1 MGMAPVVISGLLQ
14 GFGLGC
20 TMVPLNIIALST
32 LPRHILTQG
41 TAIRSLVR
49 NLGGS
54 IGISIL
60 VAALAENTQVV
71 HSRLV
76 EGLRPDNPLLQ
87 APYLAAPFSLS
98 TPSGMAALNA
108 EVTRQAAMV
117 AYIDDF
123 KLMMLIALA
132 SLPLLLLLRG
142 ASRQPPPATTI
153 APATA
158 DD

>member
-1 MGMAPVVISGLLQ
+1 
-14 GFGLGC
+14 
-20 TMVPLNIIALST
+20 
-32 LPRHILTQG
+32 
-41 TAIRSLVR
+41 
-49 NLGGS
+49 
-54 IGISIL
+54 
-60 VAALAENTQVV
+60 
-71 HSRLV
+71 
-76 EGLRPDNPLLQ
+76 
-87 APYLAAPFSLS
+87 
-98 TPSGMAALNA
+98 MAALNA